1 MTAKL
6 RRGHEPSGAAAAPA
20 GTGEAPFQRIG
31 KIPIEALAM

>member
-6 RRGHEPSGAAAAPA
+6 RRGHEGSGAAAAPA

-31 KIPIEALAM
+31 NITLEALAM